1 MYTASHRCYVVP
13 EGFDELAE
21 GRARPG
27 HFRGVA
33 TIVTKLFGIVQPT
46 KVRKDGERE
55 KERKKERHNISN
67 TPRHTHTYPHRHILV
82 RRTPCSVY

>member
-46 KVRKDGERE
+46 KVMKEERSEKGKKDT
-55 KERKKERHNISN
+55 K
-67 TPRHTHTYPHRHILV
+67 P
-82 RRTPCSVY
+82 

>member
-46 KVRKDGERE
+46 KVRKKKNRE
-55 KERKKERHNISN
+55 GGKETQNI
-67 TPRHTHTYPHRHILV
+67 
-82 RRTPCSVY
+82 